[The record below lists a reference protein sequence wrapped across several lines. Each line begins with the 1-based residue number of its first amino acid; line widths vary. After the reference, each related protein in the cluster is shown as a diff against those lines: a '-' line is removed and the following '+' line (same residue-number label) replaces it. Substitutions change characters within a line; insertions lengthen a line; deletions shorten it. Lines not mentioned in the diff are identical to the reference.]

1 MKKITF
7 LIVTF
12 ALTVLSCKEE
22 KFTNLKDG
30 LYADIETSKGNILVK
45 LDYEKAPITVANFV
59 SLAEGK
65 NSHVTEDLKGKN
77 FYNGLVFH
85 RVEAGFVI
93 QGGDPDGNGAG
104 GPGYNF
110 DDEFSNLK
118 HDKAGTLSMANAG
131 PGTNGSQFFITL
143 AATPHLDN
151 KHSVFGY
158 VEQGMDVV
166 NQIAVDDEMTSI
178 KIIRVGE
185 AAKKFDAP
193 KVFDQYFIDKEANI
207 KKIKEDWAKQEPEF
221 KKALSKTVAD
231 KLALFAKL
239 KASGTK
245 LPSGVVYNIVSKA
258 TEKTPAGTSVGIN
271 YSGFLEDGTLFDTS
285 NSETAKQFL
294 KYIVERD
301 LVKEY
306 KPLAFQ
312 LGNTGQFVP
321 GFEEAVNKL
330 SIGDKAYIFIPSNL
344 GYGEN
349 GAGNVIPPNA
359 NIIFEV
365 EILKQ

>member
-1 MKKITF
+1 MRKTALF
-7 LIVTF
+7 VFAF
-12 ALTVLSCKEE
+12 ALILLGCKKEE
-22 KFTNLKDG
+22 FTNLKDG

-45 LDYEKAPITVANFV
+45 LDYEKAPVTVANFV

-65 NSHVTEDLKGKN
+65 NSHVKEELKGKN
-77 FYNGLVFH
+77 FFDGLVFH
-85 RVEAGFVI
+85 RVEPGFVI
-93 QGGDPDGNGAG
+93 QGGDPDGNGSG

-110 DDEFSNLK
+110 DDEFSSLK

-131 PGTNGSQFFITL
+131 AGTNGSQFFITL

-151 KHSVFGY
+151 RHSVFGY

-166 NQIAVDDEMTSI
+166 NQIAVGDEMKSI

-185 AAKKFDAP
+185 AAKKFDAT
-193 KVFDQYFIDKEANI
+193 KVFDKYFIDKENNI
-207 KKIKEDWAKQEPEF
+207 KKIKDTWAKEEPEF
-221 KKALSKTVAD
+221 KNALSKTVSN

-245 LPSGVVYNIVSKA
+245 LPSGVVYNIVSKSN
-258 TEKTPAGTSVGIN
+258 EKTPAGTLVAIN

-285 NSETAKQFL
+285 DANVAKQFL

-301 LVKEY
+301 LVKDY
-306 KPLAFQ
+306 KPLNFQ
-312 LGNTGQFVP
+312 LGNKGQFVP
-321 GFEEAVNKL
+321 GFEEAINKMNA
-330 SIGDKAYIFIPSNL
+330 GEKAVIFIPANM

-359 NIIFEV
+359 NLIFEV
-365 EILKQ
+365 EILK